1 MPVPQINLVEAFAIG
16 IPVGIAGYAI
26 QETILRRR
34 ASRST
39 AEPAAPKKADVGPTA
54 TGHDAPAQEPTD
66 VTFPLPIPVT
76 RPSRTSPKR
85 PFRASPQPGPA
96 KPAAADEAPPQPGVA
111 AAGAGPGAKPR
122 APRGAARPT
131 PPPTAPSPAAG

>member
-39 AEPAAPKKADVGPTA
+39 AGPAAPKKADPGPTP
-54 TGHDAPAQEPTD
+54 TGHDAPAEEPTN
-66 VTFPLPIPVT
+66 VTFPLPIPGT
-76 RPSRTSPKR
+76 RPSRTTPKR
-85 PFRASPQPGPA
+85 PLTAGA
-96 KPAAADEAPPQPGVA
+96 APAAPPAPARSPGAPPP
-111 AAGAGPGAKPR
+111 
-122 APRGAARPT
+122 
-131 PPPTAPSPAAG
+131 